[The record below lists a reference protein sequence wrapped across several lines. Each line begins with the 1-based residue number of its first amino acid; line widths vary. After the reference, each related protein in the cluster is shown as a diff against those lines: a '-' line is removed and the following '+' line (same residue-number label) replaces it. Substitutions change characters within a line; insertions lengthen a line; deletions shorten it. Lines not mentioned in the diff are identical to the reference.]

1 MRLLSPSKKANTQGT
16 AAQFSFSYPSLW
28 SVFLVALV
36 VLILVHIEIIIA
48 RQYAPETLLIRIG
61 NTAAG
66 TNCSADIATDDT
78 AYEKPMRQIASIYQ
92 YLDSSV
98 FTVTPDSGYFLLETG
113 LQDYTEDY
121 RVRVRCYTQDNT
133 LLANRLYTNAR
144 GQRCLVQEKG
154 RLLVC

>member
-48 RQYAPETLLIRIG
+48 RQYAPETLLIR
-61 NTAAG
+61 
-66 TNCSADIATDDT
+66 NCSADIATDDT